1 MKEPLFEVSKL
12 EPEISNLKSEI
23 AVPSSPVLPP
33 APSRALAADSLRPG
47 AIAQSPFLS
56 IILPGV
62 SPAIKFLSPTMRL
75 LLRRHLSRTLT
86 ASAVAALAAL
96 ACACAA
102 ATRPADPS
110 RPRGAGDQPYPVIL
124 AASPERE
131 ARALAAWSEML
142 GAGNAGARPT
152 PELRPVTATLS
163 ALPADLSTLPRM
175 PRVIVKDEQEQSEE
189 ETRESLRRFIESAGP
204 LLGVVP
210 GELSLVEI
218 TGAPGGPRRARY
230 RQTPFRFPLRNGYG
244 DLEVTFTPDLRVT
257 GLSSTAI
264 PDTERLRTA
273 LTAFRFQRLT
283 AEKAVAA
290 LVERP
295 VTFTDAAGNRQT
307 RAVAATGDATPRELV
322 VFPVPAAGGEPAL
335 ELHLAWE
342 IYLGAQ
348 SPALLVYVDALTGEQ
363 LAATTASGA

>member
-1 MKEPLFEVSKL
+1 MRPLL
-12 EPEISNLKSEI
+12 
-23 AVPSSPVLPP
+23 
-33 APSRALAADSLRPG
+33 
-47 AIAQSPFLS
+47 Q
-56 IILPGV
+56 
-62 SPAIKFLSPTMRL
+62 
-75 LLRRHLSRTLT
+75 RHLGRTLR
-86 ASAVAALAAL
+86 ACACAALAVL

-110 RPRGAGDQPYPVIL
+110 RPRGAGDQPYPVVL
-124 AASPERE
+124 AANPERQ
-131 ARALAAWSEML
+131 ARSLAAWVTML
-142 GAGNAGARPT
+142 GASNAEARPT

-163 ALPADLSTLPRM
+163 SLPPNLPALPQM
-175 PRVIVKDEQEQSEE
+175 PRVIIRDEQEQSEE
-189 ETRESLRRFIESAGP
+189 ETRESLRRFIEGAGP
-204 LLGVVP
+204 LLGVLP
-210 GELSLVEI
+210 GELSLIEIVE
-218 TGAPGGPRRARY
+218 APGGARRARY

-244 DLEVTFTPDLRVT
+244 ELEVTFTPDLRVT

-264 PDTERLRTA
+264 PDTERIRAA
-273 LTAFRFQRLT
+273 LAAFRFQRLT

-307 RAVAATGDATPRELV
+307 RVVAAAGDATARELV

-348 SPALLVYVDALTGEQ
+348 APALLVYVDAVTGEQ
-363 LAATTASGA
+363 LAAVAADGA